1 MSNTHILARIQALE
15 HRCKLIHQELS
26 ELTRMFLKHLV
37 GPLHLNLPPEAHV
50 TASDLGVE
58 DSSDDEQDT
67 GRSVLSHDRATTGR
81 DCVHHPT
88 SSEGDRGS
96 EDGSPSF

>member
-1 MSNTHILARIQALE
+1 MSNSHILARIQALE

-37 GPLHLNLPPEAHV
+37 GPLHLNFPPDAHV
-50 TASDLGVE
+50 TATDLGE
-58 DSSDDEQDT
+58 ESSDDGEDSR
-67 GRSVLSHDRATTGR
+67 RSVLSHDRATTGR

>member
-1 MSNTHILARIQALE
+1 MSNSHILARIQALE

-37 GPLHLNLPPEAHV
+37 GPLHLNLPPDAHV
-50 TASDLGVE
+50 TATDLGE
-58 DSSDDEQDT
+58 ESSDDGEDSR
-67 GRSVLSHDRATTGR
+67 RSVLSHDRTSTGR
-81 DCVHHPT
+81 DRVHHPA